1 MTTDSPSI
9 KTPIYLDYHFNEREI
24 RVLARFL
31 RKNQEHIPDELL
43 DFATK
48 IERVMYNSMSIDEAE
63 AFYS

>member
-1 MTTDSPSI
+1 MTGDSVHNE
-9 KTPIYLDYHFNEREI
+9 TPVFFDYQFTEREV

-31 RKNQEHIPDELL
+31 RKNQEHIPNELL
-43 DFATK
+43 DFSAK